1 MKTRFMRPIV
11 LIGLALLSSFC
22 IAQDNI
28 ILTVEDENVSVED
41 FEAIFKKNNRDSAIT
56 KASLDEYMELFIN
69 FKLKV
74 MEAKELG
81 LDTNQSFIRELAG
94 YRKQLARPYLID
106 NELLDEIVE
115 TAYERKKTEIR
126 ASHLLVNLDVNATAQ
141 DTLKAWNRIMK
152 LRKRIMDGE
161 SFESVVASKAGSDDP
176 SAINNKGDL
185 GYFSAFQMVYPFEEA
200 AYNLKVGEV
209 SQPVRT
215 RYGYHLIKLT
225 DKREAKGE
233 VKVAHI
239 MTRVKDMNNQ
249 EEVKAAEDRIR
260 EIYEQVKDGAD
271 FAEMARKHS
280 DDKTS
285 GREGGELPFFGTGKM
300 VENFEKVAFETAPGE
315 ISEPFMTQYGWHIV
329 KGIERKTIPSFEEM
343 ENELKSK
350 VSRDARAER
359 TTDSFLAKLRKEYEV
374 EDYGDKNLKYVIQA
388 ADSSLWDGIIE
399 VREKYLDKPLLKI
412 QETTYSVADYVDYL
426 SGRRQNRKRSP
437 ERIVREKFESW
448 QRSTLLD
455 YEDAQLERK
464 YNDFRLLMNEYRDG
478 ILLFELTDQ
487 KVWSKA
493 VQDSSGLEAF
503 YEKNKKNYMWPERW
517 DANIYT
523 CDNSKIAKKLGKMVS
538 KGVDYEKIEAKLN
551 KKSELNLR
559 KESGVFT
566 LEERPILKNAPK
578 SSGVSDP
585 IEKDGQF
592 FVIEVKEFMTPSP
605 KKLDEA
611 RGMVTADYQKYLE
624 EEWIKEL
631 REKYDFKVN
640 RELLYTIK

>member
-1 MKTRFMRPIV
+1 MRPIV
-11 LIGLALLSSFC
+11 VIGLVLLSTLS
-22 IAQDNI
+22 IAQENI
-28 ILTVEDENVSVED
+28 ILTVEDEKVTVED

-56 KASLDEYMELFIN
+56 KTSLDEYMELFIN

-106 NELLDEIVE
+106 NELLDELLE
-115 TAYERKKTEIR
+115 TAYERKKTEVR
-126 ASHLLVNLDVNATAQ
+126 ASHLLVNLDMNATAK
-141 DTLKAWNRIMK
+141 DTLQAWNRIMK
-152 LRKRIMDGE
+152 LRKRIIDGE
-161 SFESVVASKAGSDDP
+161 SFESVVGSKAGSDDP
-176 SAINNKGDL
+176 SARNNKGDL

-200 AYNLKVGEV
+200 AYNLKIGEV
-209 SQPVRT
+209 SQPIRT

-225 DKREAKGE
+225 DKRQAKGE

-260 EIYEQVKDGAD
+260 EIHQQVKDGAD

-315 ISEPFMTQYGWHIV
+315 LSEPFKTEYGWHII

-350 VSRDARAER
+350 VSRDARAEL
-359 TTDSFLAKLRKEYEV
+359 TTDSFLEKLREEYKV
-374 EDYGDKNLKYVIQA
+374 EDYAKKNLKYVVQA
-388 ADSSLWDGIIE
+388 ADSSLWEGIIQ
-399 VREKYLDKPLLKI
+399 VKEKHLERPLLKI
-412 QETTYSVADYVDYL
+412 KERAYSVKDYVDYL
-426 SGRRQNRKRSP
+426 TGRRQNRKRSP
-437 ERIVREKFESW
+437 ERIVREKFEAW
-448 QRSTLLD
+448 KRSTLLD
-455 YEDAQLERK
+455 YEDAQLEEK
-464 YNDFRLLMNEYRDG
+464 YNEFRLLMNEYRDG

-493 VQDSSGLEAF
+493 VQDSAGLEAF
-503 YEKNKKNYMWPERW
+503 YEANKKNYMWPNRW

-523 CDNSKIAKKLGKMVS
+523 CDNAKIAKKLRKMVS
-538 KGVDYEKIEAKLN
+538 KGMDYEKIDAKLN
-551 KKSELNLR
+551 KNSELNLR
-559 KESGVFT
+559 KESGVYT
-566 LEERPILKNAPK
+566 IQDRPILAKAPQ
-578 SSGVSDP
+578 SSGVSEAF
-585 IEKDGQF
+585 EKDAQY
-592 FVIEVKEFMTPSP
+592 FVIEIKEFMPPSP
-605 KKLDEA
+605 KKLEEA
-611 RGMVTADYQKYLE
+611 RGVVTADYQKHLE
-624 EEWIKEL
+624 EEWISEL
-631 REKYDFKVN
+631 RKKYDYKVN
-640 RELLYTIK
+640 RDLLYTIK